1 MVFKSAG
8 AEVRT
13 SGHLRKYLLYS
24 YIAFK
29 THREQF
35 YSTCRSPCAGVLC
48 PRFLCSIFFPFQA
61 VTEPDVNRR
70 AYAGEEQGLH
80 PLLLLT
86 WTYNVAL

>member
-1 MVFKSAG
+1 M
-8 AEVRT
+8 
-13 SGHLRKYLLYS
+13 SGHSRKYLLYS

-35 YSTCRSPCAGVLC
+35 YFTCRSPCAGV
-48 PRFLCSIFFPFQA
+48 LCSIFFPFQA

-80 PLLLLT
+80 PVLLLT